1 MKYLTDFLNTVQ
13 TVVRDVTKAKATSAK
28 DAITQKKA
36 EAATKQEEAEEEED
50 EESDYPKRLL
60 QAFAKLK
67 GAKDLAFQ
75 FLVCDT
81 KPFPTL
87 ALAKRITPKHKQE
100 LMDMTEGSKRFLKVG
115 SCMFQDGKFNF
126 VMEEP
131 IAGLARKLQASIKNL
146 TGKKL
151 PIVIGSETAEE
162 EEEQSGTEGNRPLEN
177 ATNPDLPQPRGGG
190 LAISGSVGRG
200 ENLPQDVMAVQTA
213 LNNRMKAGLNVDG
226 KCTPQTIAAIEA
238 FQKNLGQFKPDGR
251 VDPGRGSAR
260 ALAGTGPLPPPP
272 AAPAVPGRPLRV
284 SGSRRGPSGQRSV
297 HGHARGWSDRISA
310 PTCTHRYAACRG
322 SAGTNTRQAPSFRPP
337 VSAPFGRRVRL
348 SGRLTNA
355 DGQPIEGGSVEALER
370 RSDGTV
376 LPIGLVTTDRR
387 GRFRYVLQAS
397 RNRDVLFR
405 YGGSRRIGT
414 STATVHLRVRGSS
427 SMAASQSQLRNGES
441 VLFVGRVTTRPIP
454 AAGKLLEIQAYFRGA
469 GGHSRR
475 LGQMSSGAGDF
486 VTALALPSA
495 A

>member
-1 MKYLTDFLNTVQ
+1 MDPKLLTEDRWKAVAQKFKVKDKELQKALCVYEFIDDEEYDDRLKELANLNRLASALKKSKELASQPEVMKYLTDFLNTVQ
-13 TVVRDVTKAKATSAK
+13 TVVRDVTKAKASSAK

-36 EAATKQEEAEEEED
+36 EAAAKEEDEEEEED

-126 VMEEP
+126 VMDEP
-131 IAGLARKLQASIKNL
+131 ITGLARKLQASIKNF

-151 PIVIGSETAEE
+151 PIVVGSETAEE
-162 EEEQSGTEGNRPLEN
+162 EEEQSGAEVKRPLEN
-177 ATNPDLPQPRGGG
+177 ATNPVLPKPRGGG

-200 ENLPQDVMAVQTA
+200 GKNLPQDVMAVQTA
-213 LNNRMKAGLNVDG
+213 LNNRIKAGLNVDG
-226 KCTPQTIAAIEA
+226 KCTPQTIAAIET

-272 AAPAVPGRPLRV
+272 PAPVP
-284 SGSRRGPSGQRSV
+284 
-297 HGHARGWSDRISA
+297 ISPRKLGKPERDKA
-310 PTCTHRYAACRG
+310 P
-322 SAGTNTRQAPSFRPP
+322 
-337 VSAPFGRRVRL
+337 
-348 SGRLTNA
+348 
-355 DGQPIEGGSVEALER
+355 
-370 RSDGTV
+370 
-376 LPIGLVTTDRR
+376 
-387 GRFRYVLQAS
+387 
-397 RNRDVLFR
+397 
-405 YGGSRRIGT
+405 
-414 STATVHLRVRGSS
+414 
-427 SMAASQSQLRNGES
+427 
-441 VLFVGRVTTRPIP
+441 
-454 AAGKLLEIQAYFRGA
+454 
-469 GGHSRR
+469 
-475 LGQMSSGAGDF
+475 
-486 VTALALPSA
+486 
-495 A
+495 